1 MRSMKGIKCW
11 LLVVWTVAATSC
23 GALAP
28 ALIGGMSG
36 AIGGMQANQ
45 PKKAKTKTA
54 KVVAPSPIVEIPPLS
69 YEDSLRF
76 NYVFLEA
83 VRQQNAG
90 NYDAAYELLSRAQQ
104 INPYAAEVWYY
115 LAMYQSEFDND
126 SLAVVCLEKA
136 AELSPQNDIYQERL
150 AQYYIGT
157 KQFDRAKT
165 VYERLADNNR
175 DRSDVLS
182 VLLQLYQQDKEYDQM
197 LSTINRIEE
206 IEGSSEEI
214 TLTKMRVYELK
225 NDKASA
231 WNALKSLSDE
241 HPSDLNY
248 RVMMGN
254 WLMQNGASLKD
265 KEQKIKYKEAYK
277 IFSAAL
283 KEEPDNAYVQA
294 SMYDYY
300 RITGQDSLAQQTL
313 ESIVVS
319 PKTPTESKATMMRQA
334 IQQNEQEQAD
344 STRILDLFDRIL
356 AASPKDADMAEMKVA
371 YMSLKNMPDSAV
383 KIGLQQV
390 LAIAPEN
397 AGARIQLLQMSLSE
411 MDWDETINLC
421 EDGTLYS
428 PEEMPFYYYLG
439 LAHYQ
444 KNDHDAALD
453 AFRRGVSQITPQSNV
468 DIVSDFYYFM
478 GDILYSKGMEEEAM
492 VAYDSCLQ
500 WKDNNI
506 PCLNNYAYYL
516 SVKGRELQ
524 KAEQMSYKTVKEEPK
539 NSTYLDTY
547 AWILFMQERYAEA
560 KIYIDQALACDSD
573 TVTSGVI
580 IEHAGDIYAM
590 NGDIGKAV
598 EYWQK
603 ALDAG
608 TDSPMLPR
616 KIKERKYIK
625 GQVKP

>member
-1 MRSMKGIKCW
+1 MSRETLRKKDVRLW
-11 LLVVWTVAATSC
+11 LLVVWAVVATSC
-23 GALAP
+23 GAVLTP

-36 AIGGMQANQ
+36 AVAGMQTETT
-45 PKKAKTKTA
+45 KKTKAKPNNPFVTPSV
-54 KVVAPSPIVEIPPLS
+54 KVYPPLS
-69 YEDSLRF
+69 YEDSLHF

-90 NYDAAYELLSRAQQ
+90 NYDAAYELFSRALQ
-104 INPYAAEVWYY
+104 INPHAAEVWYY
-115 LAMYQSEFDND
+115 LAMYESEISDD

-136 AELSPQNDIYQERL
+136 AELSPRNEIYQERL

-165 VYERLADNNR
+165 VYERLADEHR
-175 DRSDVLS
+175 DRTDVLS
-182 VLLQLYQQDKEYDQM
+182 VLMRLYQQDNEYDKM
-197 LSTINRIEE
+197 LEAINRMEA

-214 TLTKMRVYELK
+214 TLTKMRVYELM
-225 NDKASA
+225 NDKKSA
-231 WNALKSLSDE
+231 WNALKTLSDE

-254 WLMQNGASLKD
+254 WLMQND
-265 KEQKIKYKEAYK
+265 QPKEAYK
-277 IFSAAL
+277 IFTAAL

-300 RITGQDSLAQQTL
+300 RTTGEEDLAKQML
-313 ESIVVS
+313 ENIVIS
-319 PKTPTESKATMMRQA
+319 PKTETESKATMMRQA
-334 IQQNEQEQAD
+334 IQRNEQEQGD
-344 STRILDLFDRIL
+344 STQILELFDRIL

-371 YMSLKNMPDSAV
+371 YMSLKNMPDSVV
-383 KIGLQQV
+383 KSGLQGV

-397 AGARIQLLQMSLSE
+397 AGARIQLLQMALAD
-411 MDWDETINLC
+411 MNWDETIAIC
-421 EDGTLYS
+421 EEGTLYN
-428 PEEMPFYYYLG
+428 PDEMPFYYYLG

-444 KNDHDAALD
+444 KDDHDGALD

-468 DIVSDFYYFM
+468 EIVSDFYYFM
-478 GDILYSKGMEEEAM
+478 GDILYSKGLEEEAM
-492 VAYDSCLQ
+492 AAYDSCLQ
-500 WKDNNI
+500 WKDDNI
-506 PCLNNYAYYL
+506 ACLNNYAYYL

-560 KIYIDQALACDSD
+560 KIYIDQAIACDTDS
-573 TVTSGVI
+573 VQSGVI

-608 TDSPMLPR
+608 VDSPLLPR
-616 KIKERKYIK
+616 KIRERKFIK
-625 GQVKP
+625 DLKGKK